1 MQAGSGVP
9 FEKMKVAQLKEE
21 LAMRGSTRTGLKMVL
36 QRRLHAMLVHAEI
49 ERCARTM
56 EE

>member
-1 MQAGSGVP
+1 
-9 FEKMKVAQLKEE
+9 
-21 LAMRGSTRTGLKMVL
+21 MRGSTRTGLKMVL